1 MSKKTKQFEELV
13 ADLTDLKEW
22 EFREA
27 IKIAKQFRRA
37 QKRLGKAMDRQE
49 REYMMPKKST
59 NHAPSF
65 GGLNYELQ

>member
-1 MSKKTKQFEELV
+1 MSKKTQKFEDLV
-13 ADLTDLKEW
+13 ADLTDLKDW

-49 REYMMPKKST
+49 REFMMPTKAKTHS
-59 NHAPSF
+59 AL